1 MLASCYKSNA
11 HPVGPEKNNIIE
23 TMDMMDEKRNN
34 IIETMDMMKEWKW
47 WLNKMKKMKRNPIG
61 VGAYDTISTYRVL

>member
-11 HPVGPEKNNIIE
+11 HKVGPEKNNIIE

-34 IIETMDMMKEWKW
+34 IIETMEMMNE
-47 WLNKMKKMKRNPIG
+47 
-61 VGAYDTISTYRVL
+61 